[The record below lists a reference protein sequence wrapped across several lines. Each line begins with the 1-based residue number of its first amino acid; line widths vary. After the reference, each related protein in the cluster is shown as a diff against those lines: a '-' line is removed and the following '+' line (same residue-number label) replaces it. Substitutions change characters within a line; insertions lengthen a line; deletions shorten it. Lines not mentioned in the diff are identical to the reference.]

1 MNLILNALMR
11 SFKPDEAKLRA
22 MLIRLGIVFVV
33 FCIAAIVIALGL
45 GFVVWSS
52 YLYLANFH
60 PPYVAAL
67 MSGGGA
73 IILALLI
80 LLITLLL
87 TGHFNNK
94 KNASQFTSAASH
106 SQAVPDPEALIKRYP
121 LEAGLIA
128 AVAGFLAGTSS
139 DTPRT
144 LAEIVVL
151 LKDSISE

>member
-1 MNLILNALMR
+1 MNYIVSALIR

-22 MLIRLGIVFVV
+22 ILIRLGIVFVV

-73 IILALLI
+73 IIIALLI

-94 KNASQFTSAASH
+94 KKASQFTSAASH
-106 SQAVPDPEALIKRYP
+106 SQAVPDPEALIKQYP

>member
-1 MNLILNALMR
+1 MNFIINALMR

-22 MLIRLGIVFVV
+22 MLIRLGIVFVI

-73 IILALLI
+73 IVIALLI

-94 KNASQFTSAASH
+94 KDASQFTSAASP
-106 SQAVPDPEALIKRYP
+106 SQSLPDPEALIKQYP

-144 LAEIVVL
+144 LAEIVLL
-151 LKDSISE
+151 LKDSMSE

>member
-1 MNLILNALMR
+1 MNFISNALMR

-33 FCIAAIVIALGL
+33 FCIAAIVVTLGL
-45 GFVVWSS
+45 GFVMWSS

-73 IILALLI
+73 ILIALLI

-87 TGHFNNK
+87 TGHFNNDK
-94 KNASQFTSAASH
+94 KASQFESAASQ
-106 SQAVPDPEALIKRYP
+106 SQAVPDPEALIKQYP

-144 LAEIVVL
+144 LAEIVIL
-151 LKDSISE
+151 LKDSMSE